1 MEILGS
7 FMPLILIIPIFWF
20 LILRPEQVKRK
31 KHQKMLDN
39 LSKGDQVVTN
49 GGLHGKVVGVD
60 KDIVVIT
67 IAEGVKV
74 ELTRSAVAFLK
85 KGGELIEGQGTNM
98 IEVRWG
104 FEENGKICQ
113 IKFGKIKKKTS
124 YFLTWFIH

>member
-31 KHQKMLDN
+31 KHQTMLGN

-67 IAEGVKV
+67 IAESVKV
-74 ELTRSAVAFLK
+74 ELTRNAVAFLK
-85 KGGELIEGQGTNM
+85 KGGELIEG
-98 IEVRWG
+98 E
-104 FEENGKICQ
+104 
-113 IKFGKIKKKTS
+113 
-124 YFLTWFIH
+124 

>member
-31 KHQKMLDN
+31 KHQTMLGN
-39 LSKGDQVVTN
+39 LSKGDQVVSN
-49 GGLHGKVVGVD
+49 VGVD

-74 ELTRSAVAFLK
+74 ELTRNAVAFLK
-85 KGGELIEGQGTNM
+85 KGGELIEG
-98 IEVRWG
+98 E
-104 FEENGKICQ
+104 
-113 IKFGKIKKKTS
+113 
-124 YFLTWFIH
+124 